1 MVATIAAGTS
11 AGYYLAQSEYYLGG
25 HEPAGTWMR
34 VSAGFGVMAGLTV
47 EKNAF
52 ERLHEAI
59 DANGRTLLSNGNA
72 RLDRVPGYDMTFSA
86 PKSVSV
92 VWALADDDLRNAIE
106 RAQAQAVSGALAV
119 LEDHAATSRR
129 GRNGARLEAV
139 DLTVACFQHGE
150 ARPTEHV
157 DGRIFADP
165 QLHSHAVILNL
176 ARRADGTAG
185 TLDGRRLFAWKMAAG
200 AAYHLELAT
209 ALQKLG
215 FAIDDVVGKNGMFE
229 LAGVDAE
236 LTSYFSAR
244 RREIE
249 AKLGEAG
256 LTSAAAPEL
265 AGAITKAT
273 RTTKDPATA
282 QERFALWREF
292 AAEQGHEHIQV
303 VETACLGRRVESR
316 IETEADRAARIAAAL
331 VNVPTLLTAT
341 ESVFEHRHLAA
352 AVASALVGEGASVS
366 EAMAEVDAMIADGR
380 VVELGADAIGERR
393 YSTPEM
399 IRIERDILDVTKT
412 LATRPSLV
420 VDVDL
425 AERLCADGHLSD
437 EQRAA
442 VRAATKP
449 ASVTLIEGAAG
460 SGKTTSLRPIVE
472 SHRAAGYRVIGSA
485 TAWRIANQLRND
497 LGIEARATDSWLA
510 GAGVG
515 KSFLDD
521 RTLLIVDEAGQLSS
535 RQMHAVLQA
544 ADRAGAK
551 LLLVGDR
558 KQLQPIG
565 AGGSLSIVARA
576 TDAARVDRI
585 VRQREE
591 WARAATAD
599 LAAGGTKKAIE
610 AYYDRGHVHLHEG
623 GRASIASMVDLWEVE
638 VGSGDAPLLLARTNA
653 QIRDIN
659 TEIRRRLRNIG
670 ALRGPDVPIGVIAS
684 NGKSAE
690 LALAVGDAIRFQTRN
705 DRFGVINGTKGAV
718 TKIRNHKGQPLITAI
733 VDKREIAFTPADLA
747 DGDGKI
753 RLTHA
758 YASTIYGAQGLTVD
772 RAIVLLDPTFDRH
785 DTYVALSRARLAT
798 EIVADRRLIDAGI
811 RAELPL
817 SERTRSED
825 VGDHRRL
832 AWLSTKLSRAS
843 FKGTTLDFTAVSLV
857 TQEVQSM
864 AIEQSSLRLAVLG
877 MER

>member
-25 HEPAGTWMR
+25 HEPAGTWIR
-34 VSAGFGVMAGLTV
+34 VSAGFGVSAGEPV
-47 EKNAF
+47 ERNAF

-59 DANGRTLLSNGNA
+59 DADGRTLLSNGNA

-92 VWALADDDLRNAIE
+92 VWALADDDLRVAIE
-106 RAQAQAVSGALAV
+106 RAQAQAVAAALAV

-129 GRNGARLEAV
+129 GRNGARSEAV
-139 DLTVACFQHGE
+139 ELSVACFQHGE

-157 DGRIFADP
+157 DGRVFADP

-176 ARRADGTAG
+176 TRRADGTVG
-185 TLDGRRLFAWKMAAG
+185 TLDGRRLFAWKMSAG

-209 ALQKLG
+209 GLQKLG
-215 FAIDDVVGKNGMFE
+215 FGIDDVGKNGVFE
-229 LAGVDAE
+229 LAEIDAE

-244 RREIE
+244 RQEIE
-249 AKLGEAG
+249 AELGEAG
-256 LTSAAAPEL
+256 LTSAAAPAL

-273 RTTKDPATA
+273 RTAKEPGTA
-282 QERFALWREF
+282 QERFALWREI
-292 AAEQGHEHIQV
+292 AAERGHDHVRV
-303 VETACLGRRVESR
+303 VGSARVGGRAGSKFENG
-316 IETEADRAARIAAAL
+316 TDRAARIAAAL
-331 VNVPTLLTAT
+331 ANVPILLTET
-341 ESVFEHRHLAA
+341 ESVFEHRHLVA
-352 AVASALVGEGASVS
+352 AVASALVGAGASVS
-366 EAMAEVDAMIADGR
+366 EAMAKVDAMIADGR
-380 VVELGADAIGERR
+380 VVELGTDAIGERR

-399 IRIERDILDVTKT
+399 IRIERDILDVTKA
-412 LATRPSLV
+412 LATKRSIV

-437 EQRAA
+437 EQLAA
-442 VRAATKP
+442 VRAATELS
-449 ASVTLIEGAAG
+449 SVTLIEGAAG

-472 SHRAAGYRVIGSA
+472 AHRDAGYRVIGSA
-485 TAWRIANQLRND
+485 TAWRIANQLRDD

-510 GAGVG
+510 GAGIG

-535 RQMHAVLQA
+535 RQMHALLHA
-544 ADRAGAK
+544 ADCAGAK

-565 AGGSLSIVARA
+565 AGGALSIVARA

-599 LAAGGTKKAIE
+599 LAAGRTTKAIE
-610 AYYDRGHVHLHEG
+610 AYYERGHVYLHEG
-623 GRASIASMVDLWEVE
+623 GRASIAAMADLWQARA
-638 VGSGDAPLLLARTNA
+638 DAPLLLARTNA

-659 TEIRRRLRNIG
+659 VEIRGRLRDAG
-670 ALRGPDVPIGVIAS
+670 ALRGPDVAVGVTAW
-684 NGKSAE
+684 NGKPAE
-690 LALAVGDAIRFQTRN
+690 LVLAVGDAIRFQTRN
-705 DRFGVINGTKGAV
+705 DRLGVINGTTG
-718 TKIRNHKGQPLITAI
+718 TITGIREHEGQPLITAI
-733 VDKREIAFTPADLA
+733 VDKREIVFTPRDLTDA
-747 DGDGKI
+747 DGKF

-758 YASTIYGAQGLTVD
+758 YASTIYVAQGLTVD

-798 EIVADRRLIDAGI
+798 EIVADRRLIDAGVK
-811 RAELPL
+811 AELPL
-817 SERTRSED
+817 SERANAKTID
-825 VGDHRRL
+825 DDRRL
-832 AWLSTKLSRAS
+832 TWLGAKLSRAS
-843 FKGTTLDFTAVSLV
+843 FKGTTLDLTA
-857 TQEVQSM
+857 SM
-864 AIEQSSLRLAVLG
+864 ELGGLAVQPAIDISDAPALALEA
-877 MER
+877 ER

>member
-34 VSAGFGVMAGLTV
+34 VGAGLGVSAGSTV
-47 EKNAF
+47 ERDAF

-72 RLDRVPGYDMTFSA
+72 RLDRVPGYDITFSA

-92 VWALADDDLRNAIE
+92 MWALADDDLRNVIE
-106 RAQAQAVSGALAV
+106 RAQTQAVAAALAV

-129 GRNGARLEAV
+129 GRNGARSEAV
-139 DLTVACFQHGE
+139 KLSVACFQHGE

-157 DGRIFADP
+157 DGRVFADP

-176 ARRADGTAG
+176 ARRSDGTVG
-185 TLDGRRLFAWKMAAG
+185 TLDGRRLFAWKMSAG

-209 ALQKLG
+209 GLQKLG
-215 FAIDDVVGKNGMFE
+215 FGIDDVGKNGMFE
-229 LAGVDAE
+229 LAGLDAE
-236 LTSYFSAR
+236 LKSYFSAR
-244 RREIE
+244 RQEIE
-249 AKLGEAG
+249 AELGEAG
-256 LTSAAAPEL
+256 LTSAAAPAL

-273 RTTKDPATA
+273 RTTKDSATA
-282 QERFALWREF
+282 QERFALWREI
-292 AAEQGHEHIQV
+292 AAERGHDHVRV
-303 VETACLGRRVESR
+303 VGSARVGGRAGSKFENR
-316 IETEADRAARIAAAL
+316 TDRARIAAAL
-331 VNVPTLLTAT
+331 ANVPILLTET
-341 ESVFEHRHLAA
+341 ESVFEHRHLVA
-352 AVASALVGEGASVS
+352 AVASALVGAGASVN

-380 VVELGADAIGERR
+380 VVELGTDAIGERR

-399 IRIERDILDVTKT
+399 IRIERDILDVTKA
-412 LATRPSLV
+412 LATRPAIA

-442 VRAATKP
+442 VRAVTKP

-472 SHRAAGYRVIGSA
+472 AHRAAGYRVIGSA
-485 TAWRIANQLRND
+485 TAWRIANQLRDD

-544 ADRAGAK
+544 AERAGAK

-565 AGGSLSIVARA
+565 AGGALSIVARA
-576 TDAARVDRI
+576 TDAVRVDRI

-599 LAAGGTKKAIE
+599 LAAGRTRKAIE
-610 AYYDRGHVHLHEG
+610 AYSERGHVHLHDG
-623 GRASIASMVDLWEVE
+623 GRAAVAALVDLWQAGVAD
-638 VGSGDAPLLLARTNA
+638 SYAPLLLARTNA

-659 TEIRRRLRNIG
+659 FEIRGRLRAAG
-670 ALRGPDVPIGVIAS
+670 ALRGPDVHIGVMAS
-684 NGKSAE
+684 NGKPAE
-690 LALAVGDAIRFQTRN
+690 LALAVGDEIRFQSRN
-705 DRFGVINGTKGAV
+705 DRLGVINGTTGMI
-718 TKIRNHKGQPLITAI
+718 TSIRVHEDEPALITAI
-733 VDKREIAFTPADLA
+733 VDRREIAFTPVDLA
-747 DGDGKI
+747 DSEGHV
-753 RLTHA
+753 RLAHA
-758 YASTIYGAQGLTVD
+758 YASTVYGAQGLTVD

-785 DTYVALSRARLAT
+785 DTYVSLSRARIAT
-798 EIVADRRLIDAGI
+798 EIVADRRLIEAGV

-817 SERTRSED
+817 SERAD
-825 VGDHRRL
+825 AKNIDDDRRL
-832 AWLSTKLSRAS
+832 TWLGAKLSRAS
-843 FKGTTLDFTAVSLV
+843 CKGTTLDLMASAELERATA
-857 TQEVQSM
+857 QP
-864 AIEQSSLRLAVLG
+864 AVAKIAARAVAL
-877 MER
+877 EAQR